1 VPLILTRKQSMWLG
15 LGLLGSF
22 FLASSII
29 IYKRNQAR
37 IPEQAGSLTK
47 EMIEGV
53 QSPAPIDSTAPVS
66 TPPPASGVGIVW
78 NQFHRSLVQDG
89 KMVWEIFGTRGE
101 YDPAASIARIAEPD
115 LTVIRDNGEK
125 IRLTAGRAEINIQGT
140 ELTTADLFDN
150 VVVTYQV
157 DTTVKTSRATYN
169 RAAGRVDIP
178 VPVQLENPM
187 FSVKGN
193 KLVALLDP
201 QEITISGGVQTIIK
215 PRKK

>member
-1 VPLILTRKQSMWLG
+1 MWLG

-22 FLASSII
+22 FLASGII
-29 IYKRNQAR
+29 IYRRNQAR
-37 IPEQAGSLTK
+37 IPDQAGSLSR
-47 EMIEGV
+47 ELIEGV
-53 QSPAPIDSTAPVS
+53 HSPAPITSSPTAG
-66 TPPPASGVGIVW
+66 TPEPASGVGIVW

-125 IRLTAGRAEINIQGT
+125 VRLTAGRAEINIQGT

-150 VVVTYQV
+150 VVVTYQA
-157 DTTVKTSRATYN
+157 DTTVKTSRAIYD
-169 RAAGRVDIP
+169 RKAGRVDIP
-178 VPVQLENPM
+178 VPVELENPL
-187 FSVKGN
+187 FSVKGK
-193 KLVALLDP
+193 KLVALLEP
-201 QEITISGGVQTIIK
+201 QEITITDGVQTTIK

>member
-22 FLASSII
+22 FLGSGII
-29 IYKRNQAR
+29 IYERNQAR
-37 IPEQAGSLTK
+37 IPEQEGSLSK

-53 QSPAPIDSTAPVS
+53 QSPAPQPSSPAEG
-66 TPPPASGVGIVW
+66 TPEAAAGVGFVW

-89 KMVWEIFGTRGE
+89 KMVWEIFGKRGE
-101 YDPAASIARIAEPD
+101 YDPAANLAHIAEPD

-125 IRLTAGRAEINIQGT
+125 VHLTAGRAELHIQGT

-150 VVVTYQV
+150 VVVTYKI
-157 DTTVKTSRATYN
+157 DTTVKATRATYD
-169 RAAGRVDIP
+169 RKAGRVDIP
-178 VPVQLENPM
+178 VPVELENPM

-193 KLVALLDP
+193 KLVALIEP
-201 QEITISGGVQTIIK
+201 QEITITEGVRTIIK